1 MEALE
6 NAIALFVGEGKC
18 DGQNINSE
26 FKFIS
31 SFRESSRA
39 DAYNQPNIN
48 TMKYIS
54 KNLLPGESIVYR
66 AKRHWMLYSISALI
80 SLLAVWFLLFGAEA
94 CLFGLILI
102 LLLVIPFSI
111 LTYLDIK
118 TSEFVVTNKRVIVK
132 VGVIR
137 RYSLELLLSKI
148 EGLRIEQGI
157 LGRIF
162 DYGTVVASGTGSS

>member
-1 MEALE
+1 
-6 NAIALFVGEGKC
+6 
-18 DGQNINSE
+18 
-26 FKFIS
+26 
-31 SFRESSRA
+31 
-39 DAYNQPNIN
+39 
-48 TMKYIS
+48 
-54 KNLLPGESIVYR
+54 
-66 AKRHWMLYSISALI
+66 MLYSISAFI
-80 SLLAVWFLLFGAEA
+80 SLLAVWFLLFGGEA
-94 CLFGLILI
+94 RLFGLILI

-162 DYGTVVASGTGSS
+162 DYGTVVASGTGSSQSPFFYITRPLQLQRCVYEQIEKLYFR